1 MTGIDLQVGSVATI
15 MIGPERL
22 PLADT
27 CIPAALVIRI
37 ADPRCETETYCV
49 AVADQQGNALLELGP
64 FPGEDAVA
72 IWRSLE
78 ASSGLPLLIQGHD
91 GTLHRTAEQIG
102 SIQLGPVRIL
112 RGRGL
117 LTGRR
122 PRFLVRRKTGRLPR
136 RPLVYREREMAAGT
150 WR

>member
-15 MIGPERL
+15 MIAPERL
-22 PLADT
+22 SLADT
-27 CIPAALVIRI
+27 CAPAALVIRVV
-37 ADPRCETETYCV
+37 DPETDTEMYGV
-49 AVADQQGNALLELGP
+49 AVVDRQGTALLELGP

-72 IWRSLE
+72 IWRSL
-78 ASSGLPLLIQGHD
+78 AARSGLPLLIRGHD
-91 GTLHRTAEQIG
+91 GRLHETAEQIG
-102 SIQLGPVRIL
+102 SIQLGPVRIR
-112 RGRGL
+112 RGKAL

>member
-15 MIGPERL
+15 MIAPERL
-22 PLADT
+22 FLADT
-27 CIPAALVIRI
+27 CTPTALVIRVV
-37 ADPRCETETYCV
+37 DPGTDTEMYGV
-49 AVADQQGNALLELGP
+49 SVVDRQGAALLDLGP

-72 IWRSLE
+72 IWRSLA

-91 GTLHRTAEQIG
+91 GRLHETAEQIG
-102 SIQLGPVRIL
+102 SIQLGPVRIR
-112 RGRGL
+112 RGKAL